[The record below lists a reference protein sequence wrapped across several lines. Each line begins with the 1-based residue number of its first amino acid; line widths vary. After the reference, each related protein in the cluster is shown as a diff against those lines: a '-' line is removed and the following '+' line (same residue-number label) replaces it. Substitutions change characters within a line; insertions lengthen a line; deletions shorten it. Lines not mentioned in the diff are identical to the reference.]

1 MTSERFTVGLTPL
14 LTASRVAKQRSA
26 LRFQLILTAVIGAV
40 LLLAWLGPQFLPYGP
55 RRLLTDVLPSWSL
68 PTVAVVWALWTLGQ
82 LGVTVWALARA
93 KRDLTAIGHGEAIAI
108 DAEGIEFLH
117 PTSIRA
123 RWADVTGL
131 RISGSALGAGPELKL
146 EVQGEVVAKIP
157 ISFLDAMPA
166 AIDSA
171 VGARSMGR
179 IRVDVSAMDRMI

>member
-14 LTASRVAKQRSA
+14 VTASRVAKQRSA
-26 LRFQLILTAVIGAV
+26 LRFQLVLAALIGAV

-55 RRLLTDVLPSWSL
+55 RRMMTEVVPSWSL
-68 PTVAVVWALWTLGQ
+68 PTIAVAWVLWTFGQ
-82 LGVTVWALARA
+82 LGVTLWALSRA

-117 PTSIRA
+117 PTPVRA
-123 RWADVTGL
+123 SWADVSGL
-131 RISGSALGAGPELKL
+131 RISGSAFGAGPELKL
-146 EVQGEVVAKIP
+146 EVGGEVVAKIP